1 MGSPLQE
8 KSKVFALKIIR
19 VCNEIKQS
27 KRETVLTNRLAAQ
40 FRKDSGHKGH
50 GFSHILNCHGW
61 YILLSL

>member
-27 KRETVLTNRLAAQ
+27 KRETVLTNRLAA
-40 FRKDSGHKGH
+40 GIC
-50 GFSHILNCHGW
+50 GFADL
-61 YILLSL
+61 